1 MKAIIPVAGAGTRLR
16 PFTYTQPKAL
26 IPVAG
31 KPILSYIIDEL
42 LEANTS
48 EFIFIVGYLGDK
60 IQDFVSEKYPD
71 IKATFVM
78 QTQREGLGHAVYL
91 TREFVKQNEPI
102 FIVLGDSIIDVNF
115 KEIFKSGKSTLGYK
129 KVDDPTK
136 FGIVELDAEG
146 KIKSLVEKPTMPKSN
161 MALVGFYL
169 IKESAA
175 LFSCIENMI
184 LANQRTNGEYQL
196 TDALMCMLHLGIPFE
211 CYRVEN
217 WFDMGKG
224 DVLLQTNAQ
233 LLKKLGRVHP
243 DAKIENSIIVE
254 PVSIAANA
262 ILRNSIIGPDVTV
275 GENTIIENSIIKDS
289 IIGNYTTL
297 KEMTMKSSVIGSD
310 ASMTGLSQKLNIG
323 DNTEIDFSR

>member
-42 LEANTS
+42 LEANTK

-60 IQDFVSEKYPD
+60 IQDFIKEKYPN
-71 IKATFVM
+71 IKATFVI
-78 QTQREGLGHAVYL
+78 QGQREGLGHAVFL
-91 TREFVKQNEPI
+91 TKDFIEENEPI
-102 FIVLGDSIIDVNF
+102 FIILGDSIIDVNF
-115 KEIFKSGKSTLGYK
+115 KEVYKSGKSTLGYK

-136 FGIVELDAEG
+136 FGILELDAEG
-146 KIKSLVEKPTMPKSN
+146 KIKSLVEKPNIPKSN

-169 IKESAA
+169 INESKL
-175 LFSCIENMI
+175 LFECIDKMI
-184 LANQRTNGEYQL
+184 QSNHRTNGEYQL
-196 TDALMCMLHLGIPFE
+196 TDALMCMVNAGISFD
-211 CYRVEN
+211 CYKVEN

-224 DVLLQTNAQ
+224 NVLLQTNAQ
-233 LLKKLGRVHP
+233 LLKKLGKVHL

-262 ILRNSIIGPDVTV
+262 IIRNSIIGPDVTI
-275 GENTIIENSIIKDS
+275 GENSIIENSIIKDS
-289 IIGNYTTL
+289 IIGNFTSLKDMTL
-297 KEMTMKSSVIGSD
+297 KSSVIGSD

>member
-91 TREFVKQNEPI
+91 TREFVKQNEPV

-146 KIKSLVEKPTMPKSN
+146 KIKSLVEKPTMPK
-161 MALVGFYL
+161 
-169 IKESAA
+169 
-175 LFSCIENMI
+175 
-184 LANQRTNGEYQL
+184 
-196 TDALMCMLHLGIPFE
+196 
-211 CYRVEN
+211 
-217 WFDMGKG
+217 
-224 DVLLQTNAQ
+224 
-233 LLKKLGRVHP
+233 
-243 DAKIENSIIVE
+243 
-254 PVSIAANA
+254 
-262 ILRNSIIGPDVTV
+262 
-275 GENTIIENSIIKDS
+275 
-289 IIGNYTTL
+289 
-297 KEMTMKSSVIGSD
+297 
-310 ASMTGLSQKLNIG
+310 
-323 DNTEIDFSR
+323 